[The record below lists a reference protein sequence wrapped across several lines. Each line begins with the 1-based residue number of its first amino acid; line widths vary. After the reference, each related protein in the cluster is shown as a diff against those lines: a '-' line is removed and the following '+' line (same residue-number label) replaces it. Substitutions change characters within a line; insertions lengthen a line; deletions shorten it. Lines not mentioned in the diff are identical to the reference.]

1 MRKHIYLVLLLALGG
16 MVFGQTATSSVSPKT
31 AKAMGMGGTFR
42 VFSTGYDTFFGNPA
56 GFAAKDGSL
65 TIADLATWAYFK
77 PTQDNIDKAMAI
89 ADGTATESETASYVG
104 DWVINNGLGVGAALG
119 LGWAGKGFGLGA
131 TLVTDEV
138 ASGTSLLSS
147 VMTSRTQATAIAGVA
162 FPVTLGPIS
171 IRLGADARAYYLLDS
186 YSSDTSEYNWPF
198 ANIVAETMSGSGDP
212 MTAIR
217 DLDIVGGYGFAF
229 DAGATIGFGPLMIG
243 AMIRDYGLEF
253 YRGATKVGTIMDT
266 MTLPTDGTDAYIL
279 MPEVSVGAGLQFN
292 LGKVLAPS
300 FYIETEDPLAIV
312 DEGMNGMWNKLHA
325 GAEVKLLNFLA
336 LRAGL
341 NKGWVSLGA
350 GVDLLIFEVDAAL
363 FTEEMGDVPGDF
375 GRTGI
380 AIQAAIR
387 L

>member
-1 MRKHIYLVLLLALGG
+1 MRKSICLVLILALGG
-16 MVFGQTATSSVSPKT
+16 LVFAQTATSSVSPKT
-31 AKAMGMGGTFR
+31 AKVMGMGGTFR

-56 GFAAKDGSL
+56 GFATKNGSL

-89 ADGTATESETASYVG
+89 ADGTATQSETASYIG
-104 DWVINNGLGVGAALG
+104 DWVINNGLGVGASLG

-138 ASGTSLLSS
+138 ASGNSLLGS
-147 VMTSRTQATAIAGVA
+147 VMTSRTQATAVAGVG
-162 FPVTLGPIS
+162 FPINLGPIS
-171 IRLGADARAYYLLDS
+171 IRLGADARAYYLLDNS
-186 YSSDTSEYNWPF
+186 PASGWPF
-198 ANIVAETMSGSGDP
+198 ANIAMEATSPGGDP

-217 DLDIVGGYGFAF
+217 DLDVIGGYGFAF

-243 AMIRDYGLEF
+243 AMVRDYGLEF
-253 YRGATKVGTIMDT
+253 NRGVTKIGTIMDT

-300 FYIETEDPLAIV
+300 FYIETEDPLTFV
-312 DEGMNGMWNKLHA
+312 EEGMNGMWNKIHA
-325 GAEVKLLNFLA
+325 GAEVKLFNFLA

-350 GVDLLIFEVDAAL
+350 GIDLIIFEVDAAL

-380 AIQAAIR
+380 AIQAAVR
-387 L
+387 F